1 MKYPAVFRDTDTS
14 SSGDSN
20 QQTVLIY
27 QDGDAIHLAGKFKG
41 QYTARWSTFNAI
53 NITREYLQNT
63 YGEVVSPEHAEFI
76 IELAKSAGFELNTG
90 PNEDYPCWFAFDDE
104 LYFFDSKAYASDNSR
119 KQIKI
124 PLPPKAESKKWNPD
138 FYELSKPPKYFDCMC
153 NKCGGKCC
161 TGQCDK
167 QESSDWPQVG
177 DEVVTCGGSKG
188 VVKISEQDKDGMIV
202 CDFDG
207 EYALTY
213 KSDLSKPKTPED
225 ELRDDIVWLT
235 IKHMENKSY
244 PIENNA
250 YYLFSDLMGKYNITK
265 KA

>member
-1 MKYPAVFRDTDTS
+1 MKYPYISTKSNNLLFYAKDTATLIGDQSNFFSHGFKVTVDE
-14 SSGDSN
+14 SGFEN
-20 QQTVLIY
+20 
-27 QDGDAIHLAGKFKG
+27 
-41 QYTARWSTFNAI
+41 N
-53 NITREYLQNT
+53 TREYLANT

-76 IELAKSAGFELNTG
+76 IKLAKSASFELNTG
-90 PNEDYPCWFAFDDE
+90 TNEDYPCWFAFDDE

-124 PLPPKAESKKWNPD
+124 PLPPKAESKKWNHD
-138 FYELSKPPKYFDCMC
+138 FYDLPKHFDCVC

-167 QESSDWPQVG
+167 QESSDWSQVG
-177 DEVVTCGGSKG
+177 DEVEFKPNPSIDKWVKASVEYVGDKFTILKSGNGREFSRRNSKL
-188 VVKISEQDKDGMIV
+188 I
-202 CDFDG
+202 
-207 EYALTY
+207 TR
-213 KSDLSKPKTPED
+213 KPKTPED

>member
-1 MKYPAVFRDTDTS
+1 MKHYPYIGEHATQPIINLFTRKGCYIRLNPSDSYDGKEYPYDSDTLF
-14 SSGDSN
+14 GDITKKYLSN
-20 QQTVLIY
+20 TW
-27 QDGDAIHLAGKFKG
+27 GKVESK
-41 QYTARWSTFNAI
+41 
-53 NITREYLQNT
+53 
-63 YGEVVSPEHAEFI
+63 EHAEFI

-90 PNEDYPCWFAFDDE
+90 TNEDYPCWFAFDDE

-177 DEVVTCGGSKG
+177 DEVVWGDLTHKG
-188 VVKISEQDKDGMIV
+188 VVKSISDGFAWIKR
-202 CDFDG
+202 DIG
-207 EYALTY
+207 EYTTVYISSL
-213 KSDLSKPKTPED
+213 KKPKTPE
-225 ELRDDIVWLT
+225 EALRDDISAYFCDKYRFIFKAEAMEITDELLT
-235 IKHMENKSY
+235 
-244 PIENNA
+244 
-250 YYLFSDLMGKYNITK
+250 KYNITPK
-265 KA
+265 D

>member
-20 QQTVLIY
+20 QQAVLIY
-27 QDGDAIHLAGKFKG
+27 QDGDAIHLTGKFKG

-63 YGEVVSPEHAEFI
+63 YGEVASPEHAEFI

-90 PNEDYPCWFAFDDE
+90 TNEDYPCWFAFDDE

-167 QESSDWPQVG
+167 QESSDWPQFG
-177 DEVVTCGGSKG
+177 DEVVWGDLTHKG
-188 VVKISEQDKDGMIV
+188 VVKSISDGFAWIKR
-202 CDFDG
+202 DSG
-207 EYALTY
+207 EYTTVYISSL
-213 KSDLSKPKTPED
+213 KKPKTPED

>member
-27 QDGDAIHLAGKFKG
+27 QDGDAIHLTGKFKG

-90 PNEDYPCWFAFDDE
+90 TNEDYPCWFAFDDE

-124 PLPPKAESKKWNPD
+124 PLPPKVESKKWNPD
-138 FYELSKPPKYFDCMC
+138 FYDLPKHFDCVC

-167 QESSDWPQVG
+167 QESSDWPQIG
-177 DEVVTCGGSKG
+177 DEVQTSDGVGIVELLPDTKG
-188 VVKISEQDKDGMIV
+188 YYVVSV
-202 CDFDG
+202 DG
-207 EYALTY
+207 EYY
-213 KSDLSKPKTPED
+213 QYQIDELSKPKTPED

-250 YYLFSDLMGKYNITK
+250 YFLFNDLMGKYNITK
-265 KA
+265 KV

>member
-27 QDGDAIHLAGKFKG
+27 QDGDAIHLTGKFKG

-90 PNEDYPCWFAFDDE
+90 TNEDYPCWFAFDDE

-124 PLPPKAESKKWNPD
+124 PLPPKVESKKWNPD
-138 FYELSKPPKYFDCMC
+138 FYDLPKHFDCVC

-167 QESSDWPQVG
+167 QESSDWPQIG
-177 DEVVTCGGSKG
+177 DEVQTSDGVGIVELLPDTKG
-188 VVKISEQDKDGMIV
+188 YYVVSVG
-202 CDFDG
+202 G
-207 EYALTY
+207 EYY
-213 KSDLSKPKTPED
+213 QYQIDELSKPKTPED

-250 YYLFSDLMGKYNITK
+250 YFLFNDLMGKYNITK
-265 KA
+265 KV